1 MKVLARIG
9 GIPYIKRKGRPMRK
23 SLIATLFAAVLA
35 VPAFAQSL
43 PSVAVPAE
51 VEQLLRQYE
60 RAWAANDSAGLA
72 ALFAPDGFA
81 LPVGQPPARGH
92 DSIRQAYGH
101 GGGQP
106 TTLRALDY
114 RASGDLA
121 YVVGAYGPAGQQR
134 DFGKFVLVLRK
145 VDGRWLI
152 AADIENANARMG
164 PPPRPAAGQARPA
177 APAAAG

>member
-1 MKVLARIG
+1 
-9 GIPYIKRKGRPMRK
+9 MRK
-23 SLIATLFAAVLA
+23 LLFSSIFAPLFAAVLA
-35 VPAFAQSL
+35 VPALAQTL
-43 PSVAVPAE
+43 PSVNVPPE
-51 VEQLLRQYE
+51 VDQLLRAYE
-60 RAWAANDSAGLA
+60 RAWAANDAAALA

-81 LPVGQPPARGH
+81 LPSGQPPARGA
-92 DSIRQAYGH
+92 DSIRQAYSH

-114 RASGDLA
+114 RASSDLA
-121 YVVGAYGPAGQQR
+121 YMVGAYGPAGQGR

-164 PPPRPAAGQARPA
+164 PPQRPAAKPA
-177 APAAAG
+177 GPAPAAG

>member
-1 MKVLARIG
+1 
-9 GIPYIKRKGRPMRK
+9 MRK
-23 SLIATLFAAVLA
+23 MLLAPLFAAVLA
-35 VPAFAQSL
+35 LPALAQTP
-43 PSVAVPAE
+43 PSVSVPAE
-51 VEQLLRQYE
+51 VDQILRAYE
-60 RAWAANDSAGLA
+60 RAWAANDAPALA

-81 LPVGQPPARGH
+81 LPSGQPAARGH
-92 DSIRQAYGH
+92 DGIRKAYSH

-121 YVVGAYGPAGQQR
+121 YVVGAYGPANEQR

-152 AADIENANARMG
+152 AADIENANQRMG
-164 PPPRPAAGQARPA
+164 PPPRPAAKPAVPA
-177 APAAAG
+177 APAVG